1 MKIGIHMHTFMDT
14 HTCRQSCAYMYI
26 GTHNTNINNML
37 MNTYI
42 GIDMFPCMDIYSLG
56 HT

>member
-1 MKIGIHMHTFMDT
+1 
-14 HTCRQSCAYMYI
+14 
-26 GTHNTNINNML
+26 ML

-56 HT
+56 AHMNEHTLTCTQLRTHIDAYIYIHIVRT